1 MQVARSL
8 TQVVFPPSCI
18 SARLR
23 KTLGPSA
30 VRTQAVTTLDLWPS
44 MGLSPNQR
52 ESLRGGSGEI
62 TCGARV
68 VQKGPEEHPLVER
81 DRHRDRAQRPRRRF
95 SGPARAGFLGSAGQ
109 AGLLSELENPGR
121 LAPGVHLLLSAPVPS
136 FCSPE
141 QIFLDARPHVK
152 RPFIKRTAFDEAT
165 SLLEV
170 ESEEVHPGTD
180 SGTRTDQEVICLRGS
195 VGLRNIS
202 KWGAAG
208 RCRVWLGW
216 GGVT

>member
-1 MQVARSL
+1 MQAGQVARSL

-81 DRHRDRAQRPRRRF
+81 FYLFISETDTETEHKGRGGGSQ
-95 SGPARAGFLGSAGQ
+95 AR
-109 AGLLSELENPGR
+109 PGR
-121 LAPGVHLLLSAPVPS
+121 VSLDQPVKLGFFLNWRTQGVWPRACTSFSPLRCPLS
-136 FCSPE
+136 
-141 QIFLDARPHVK
+141 
-152 RPFIKRTAFDEAT
+152 
-165 SLLEV
+165 
-170 ESEEVHPGTD
+170 VHRSRFFWT
-180 SGTRTDQEVICLRGS
+180 
-195 VGLRNIS
+195 
-202 KWGAAG
+202 
-208 RCRVWLGW
+208 LGHM
-216 GGVT
+216 